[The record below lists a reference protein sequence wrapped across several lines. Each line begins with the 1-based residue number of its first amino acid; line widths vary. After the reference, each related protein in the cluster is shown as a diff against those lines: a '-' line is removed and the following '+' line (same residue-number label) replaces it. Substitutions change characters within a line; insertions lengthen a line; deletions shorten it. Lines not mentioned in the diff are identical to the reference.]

1 MEEKSAKDAGNSKII
16 FNADHTFIMYMSSPN
31 SSDLIVMKGVWDV
44 TQDQVKF
51 TLEPQY
57 NPKKITTTATFSIHG
72 NIMETTAIMSP
83 TA

>member
-31 SSDLIVMKGVWDV
+31 SSDLIVMKGVCDV

-51 TLEPQY
+51 TLEPQ
-57 NPKKITTTATFSIHG
+57 
-72 NIMETTAIMSP
+72 
-83 TA
+83 